1 VTPAPLFLNPKTRH
15 PENTGLHLL
24 GTVCRASESGRC
36 APMLCVSAVPDS
48 VPSALSSVFYLLGA
62 YGAIWGSV
70 PRVSAHK
77 SRGTGWRS
85 CTSRLPARGD
95 RSAGFPAGTL
105 IEWFMQSEKIAPP
118 RKRAGITIADVLR
131 TFPSAKVIQRS
142 AEHQFELLE
151 KAGKSRKVNDA
162 ENRK

>member
-1 VTPAPLFLNPKTRH
+1 
-15 PENTGLHLL
+15 
-24 GTVCRASESGRC
+24 
-36 APMLCVSAVPDS
+36 
-48 VPSALSSVFYLLGA
+48 
-62 YGAIWGSV
+62 
-70 PRVSAHK
+70 
-77 SRGTGWRS
+77 
-85 CTSRLPARGD
+85 
-95 RSAGFPAGTL
+95 L
-105 IEWFMQSEKIAPP
+105 IECFMQSEKINEATP